1 MDAEMAR
8 AQGDS
13 GMRKLFIWL
22 PLALFAVFFGLFASG
37 LLKPDDRVITSKLVG
52 KPLPAFELPAAASDR
67 PGLAS
72 GQLATGQPRLL
83 NIFASWCVPCAA
95 EAPQL
100 MALKREGVA
109 IDAIAIRD
117 ARPDVDAFL
126 ARWGNPYARIGLDA
140 RSSVQ
145 IALGSSGVPETF
157 VIDGQGRIAYQH
169 IGDIRADDVPMIL
182 KRLEEAR

>member
-1 MDAEMAR
+1 
-8 AQGDS
+8 
-13 GMRKLFIWL
+13 MRKLLIWL
-22 PLALFAVFFGLFASG
+22 PLILFLAFVGLFASG
-37 LLKPDDRVITSKLVG
+37 LFQPDDRIIHSRLVG
-52 KPLPAFELPAAASDR
+52 QPLPAFALPAGASDR
-67 PGLAS
+67 PALAS
-72 GQLATGQPRLL
+72 ADLATGKPRLL

-100 MALKREGVA
+100 MALRQAGVE

-117 ARPDVDAFL
+117 ARADVDRFL
-126 ARWGNPYARIGLDA
+126 QRYGNPYDRIGLDA
-140 RSSVQ
+140 RSGVQ

-182 KRLEEAR
+182 DRLRSAQ

>member
-1 MDAEMAR
+1 
-8 AQGDS
+8 
-13 GMRKLFIWL
+13 MRKLLIWL
-22 PLALFAVFFGLFASG
+22 PLGLFLGFIALFASG
-37 LLKPDDRVITSKLVG
+37 LFQPDDRVIHSRLIG
-52 KPLPAFELPAAASDR
+52 QPLPVFTLPAAASDR
-67 PGLAS
+67 PPLAS
-72 GQLATGQPRLL
+72 AQMATGQPRLL

-100 MALKREGVA
+100 ETIKAAGVQ

-126 ARWGNPYARIGLDA
+126 ARYGNPYARIGLDA
-140 RSSVQ
+140 RSAVQ

-157 VIDGQGRIAYQH
+157 VIDGKGRIAYQH

-182 KRLEEAR
+182 EKLRAAQ

>member
-1 MDAEMAR
+1 MGVKR
-8 AQGDS
+8 
-13 GMRKLFIWL
+13 LWIWL
-22 PLALFAVFFGLFASG
+22 PMALFLGLLALFAIGLNQ
-37 LLKPDDRVITSKLVG
+37 PDDHVIRSKLVG
-52 KPLPAFELPAAASDR
+52 KPLPAFDLPAAASDR
-67 PGLAS
+67 LGLTS
-72 GQLATGQPRLL
+72 VQLATGKPRLL

-100 MALKREGVA
+100 MALKQADVE

-126 ARWGNPYARIGLDA
+126 SRYGNPYARIGLDA

-157 VIDGQGRIAYQH
+157 LIDGKGRILHQH
-169 IGDIRADDVPMIL
+169 IGDIRADDVPVIL
-182 KRLEEAR
+182 ERLKAAR